1 MSRGEEKSGTGRLVG
16 LLVFLFLAAAA
27 AGALWFLNPFAT
39 PPPEASRPQAA
50 AERPAPADDVQ
61 EITVLLNQRLAV
73 NLGVPANAPQGRPDP
88 FAVAPYRVPDR
99 GQPLEE
105 PGEEEEEEEEE
116 VVPVMEPVEGGFEVA
131 VRTRDRCWLEVWV
144 DGNRVVRTN
153 VEGGTTLVWSAQR
166 EINLEQ
172 VGREWALEIS
182 LNGQPL
188 GLAQDVAASLQ
199 GGKRTIETSP
209 GPIEVTLG
217 QRFESRV
224 LVGLKF
230 AVAQ

>member
-1 MSRGEEKSGTGRLVG
+1 MSRGEEKSGPGRLVG
-16 LLVFLFLAAAA
+16 WLVFMLLAISA
-27 AGALWFLNPFAT
+27 AGAFWFLKPFAA
-39 PPPEASRPQAA
+39 PPLEAILPQTV
-50 AERPAPADDVQ
+50 EPPASANDLQ

-88 FAVAPYRVPDR
+88 FAVAPYRAPDR
-99 GQPLEE
+99 GRSLEE
-105 PGEEEEEEEEE
+105 LEEEEEREGAQ
-116 VVPVMEPVEGGFEVA
+116 VMGPVEGGFELS
-131 VRTRDRCWLEVWV
+131 VRTTDRCWLEVWV
-144 DGNRVVRTN
+144 DGVRITRTN
-153 VEGGTTLVWSAQR
+153 VEGGTTLVWSAKR
-166 EINLEQ
+166 EITVEQ

-188 GLAQDVAASLQ
+188 GLAQDVAASLEE
-199 GGKRTIETSP
+199 GKRTIETSP

-230 AVAQ
+230 AMSG